1 MAAGPRRCYSP
12 LGVSPCSSSFSLDQ
26 LRSSGRQAGK
36 MEADARAWPEP
47 CESSTSLRDRGRDVG
62 KGCDCED
69 EEAPEGN
76 LYPDGHCQRRPWTGA
91 APQRL
96 HGLGDEK
103 HDFMA
108 ERGETVSAVTL
119 CRCREEQDPKGR
131 QLPASQ
137 VWDEVGRQ
145 DKKLRSRLEEK
156 RQLMM
161 ENLKRWQRD
170 QEQRKAR
177 CRLDEERLL
186 EARQKE
192 ALLRE
197 NKWKRL
203 AQEEETKRKAKL
215 DRSKLQ
221 AEHRK
226 HCQEKQLREKQI
238 TEQGTRDLNYSLLR
252 DKMSRACEKRLSRE
266 IEGKKKRQEQ
276 NQQEMTRHR
285 RLKDQVDHQA
295 KAGEL
300 CKRHAI
306 EQKLQRSK
314 EILDHL
320 MEERNRESKEKALK
334 EEERGFM
341 AKFRAKETE
350 EEKQRRK
357 SMLLQIAEMKIQ
369 QAQEMLTKT
378 MQQRVQRSKE
388 MNSLKQRNNYLQRQK
403 IEGDEKCRLQ
413 EIEESI
419 RRRDQK
425 SDQILRDKESA
436 AGKARKTCRTSCGL
450 GQKMRA
456 MMNSSAYD

>member
-1 MAAGPRRCYSP
+1 RCNIGIQCLKSG
-12 LGVSPCSSSFSLDQ
+12 LRKREMVSTPGLC
-26 LRSSGRQAGK
+26 
-36 MEADARAWPEP
+36 
-47 CESSTSLRDRGRDVG
+47 
-62 KGCDCED
+62 
-69 EEAPEGN
+69 
-76 LYPDGHCQRRPWTGA
+76 HCQ
-91 APQRL
+91 
-96 HGLGDEK
+96 
-103 HDFMA
+103 
-108 ERGETVSAVTL
+108 
-119 CRCREEQDPKGR
+119 EEQDTEGR
-131 QLPASQ
+131 QLPDSE
-137 VWDEVGRQ
+137 VWDEVRKQ

-156 RQLMM
+156 QQLMV

-170 QEQRKAR
+170 QDQRKAR
-177 CRLDEERLL
+177 CRQDEERLL
-186 EARQKE
+186 EARQKDMM
-192 ALLRE
+192 LRE

-215 DRSKLQ
+215 ERSKLQ

-226 HCQEKQLREKQI
+226 HCQEKQLREKQLM
-238 TEQGTRDLNYSLLR
+238 EQGTRDMKYSVLR

-266 IEGKKKRQEQ
+266 IEGKKKRQEL
-276 NQQEMTRHR
+276 NQYEMTRHR

-334 EEERGFM
+334 EEKRSFM
-341 AKFRAKETE
+341 ARFRAKESE

-357 SMLLQIAEMKIQ
+357 NMLLQIAETKIQ
-369 QAQEMLTKT
+369 QAQEMLAKT

-388 MNSLKQRNNYLQRQK
+388 INYLKQRNNHFQKQK

-413 EIEESI
+413 AIEDAI

-425 SDQILRDKESA
+425 SDQILRDKESPS
-436 AGKARKTCRTSCGL
+436 GKAKKICKSSYGL
-450 GQKMRA
+450 GQKMRDL
-456 MMNSSAYD
+456 MNSRAYD